1 MQPEE
6 EVEKKRALFNET
18 MTSMTIS
25 QKKKSGWEKDWQ
37 KLRDKRDNK
46 QHSKIC

>member
-6 EVEKKRALFNET
+6 KEKNKRVLFNET
-18 MTSMTIS
+18 MTSKTIS
-25 QKKKSGWEKDWQ
+25 QKKSGWEKDWQ